1 MNFLLGETLQISCW
15 WFTADLSYQLCIAEM
30 NECHNPNI
38 SQWMKLAL
46 KIKQTNTVNTEET
59 DRLLIKQPKWVFA
72 TLLFTQAETAL
83 SFLGLYL
90 QRIAVY
96 CFVWLTCFSWN
107 LHEGLN
113 SFLAI
118 ASLWGHCRHVVPSHW
133 FHYIHHSLRL
143 EGVGRYDTR
152 EEIVPAVIAQFWSGG
167 GVADLWNLKPDEKTV
182 VRFTVAAVGKLS
194 WPNFYIRQ
202 LL

>member
-1 MNFLLGETLQISCW
+1 MNKACF
-15 WFTADLSYQLCIAEM
+15 
-30 NECHNPNI
+30 
-38 SQWMKLAL
+38 L
-46 KIKQTNTVNTEET
+46 KIKPVNTDET
-59 DRLLIKQPKWVFA
+59 DRLLLKQPKWVFA
-72 TLLFTQAETAL
+72 TLFFFFFTHAETAL

-90 QRIAVY
+90 QIIAVY
-96 CFVWLTCFSWN
+96 CFVWLTRFSWN
-107 LHEGLN
+107 LHEGLD

-118 ASLWGHCRHVVPSHW
+118 ASLWGHRRHVVPSHW
-133 FHYIHHSLRL
+133 FHYIHHGLRL
-143 EGVGRYDTR
+143 EGVGRYDAR

-194 WPNFYIRQ
+194 WPNFYFCQ